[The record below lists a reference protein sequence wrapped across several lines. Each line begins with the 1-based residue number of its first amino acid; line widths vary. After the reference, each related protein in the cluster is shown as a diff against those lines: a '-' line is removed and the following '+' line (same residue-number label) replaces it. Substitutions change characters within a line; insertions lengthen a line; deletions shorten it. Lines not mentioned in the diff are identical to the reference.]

1 MPGISAEL
9 DIETYLNE
17 NCLTIPIEASKT
29 DRTGDYCYVA
39 RDNGDGT
46 YRPKKVYI
54 TTGNSSLTSVEV
66 LEGLNEGDIVITNPP
81 ANIENMT
88 SASLIL
94 A

>member
-1 MPGISAEL
+1 M
-9 DIETYLNE
+9 
-17 NCLTIPIEASKT
+17 TITVKPDRHYEVDEVIVRDSK
-29 DRTGDYCYVA
+29 GKQLAVK
-39 RDNGDGT
+39 DNGDGT
-46 YRPKKVYI
+46 YRPEKVYI

-81 ANIENMT
+81 ANIDNMT